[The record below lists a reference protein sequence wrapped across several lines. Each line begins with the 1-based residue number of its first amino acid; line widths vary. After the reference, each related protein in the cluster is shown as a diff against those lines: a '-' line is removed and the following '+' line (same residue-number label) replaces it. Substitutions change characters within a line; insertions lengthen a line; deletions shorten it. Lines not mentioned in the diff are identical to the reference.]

1 MNCREARELLFAFLD
16 NELDAALSLEMQRH
30 LEHCPACAREAEIER
45 TIGKHL
51 AAALDR
57 QGDTPVL
64 NEQQLQASLASDR
77 GPISV
82 GKRWRLRR
90 WAIAGC
96 AIVLLG
102 AGAALI
108 SVRLGHRAV
117 ISRDALV
124 DDFDDFVAHGRPV
137 QIASDDRQRVAD
149 WVGRELDVRVEL
161 PAMHGHCKLVGAR
174 KCNSAGRPGA
184 LVLYD
189 VDGQPAS
196 VLVLSGV
203 RLDFK
208 GMTRAAD
215 SAHWVDRCKG
225 HTIVASQED
234 GVTYA
239 AVAQLPQ
246 SQLLELVPAGQSDL
260 SGRE

>member
-57 QGDTPVL
+57 QGDTPAL

-82 GKRWRLRR
+82 GGRWGLRQ
-90 WAIAGC
+90 WAMTGC
-96 AIVLLG
+96 AMLVLGAVAVLL
-102 AGAALI
+102 
-108 SVRLGHRAV
+108 SVRPDHRAV
-117 ISRDALV
+117 ISRDVLV
-124 DDFDDFVAHGRPV
+124 DDFDDFVAHGRPL
-137 QIASDDRQRVAD
+137 QIASADRQQVAD
-149 WVGRELDVRVEL
+149 WIRRELDVRVEL
-161 PAMHGHCKLVGAR
+161 PAMHGRCKLVGAR
-174 KCNSAGRPGA
+174 KCDLAGQPGV

-189 VDGQPAS
+189 ADGRPAS
-196 VLVLSGV
+196 VLVLTRV

-246 SQLLELVPAGQSDL
+246 SQLLELVPAGRSDL
-260 SGRE
+260 TGRE